1 MRPIRSEILHGNCVD
16 VRRDFDNELVPD
28 SFVTNDSLPES
39 RGRFCGRSLARHTA
53 PTSKRLKNSAAG
65 RNVRAVRFWK
75 RKFAKSLS
83 QAIHPMN
90 RKSQTIKSI
99 LALFTLV
106 CLTNYA
112 AAGVSITQEK
122 INQIRP
128 GQTTE
133 EDLVRAFGPPAT
145 KTVCPPRE
153 TALEWFYS
161 SPISAQNYIPI
172 IGPFLNA
179 MQVKAWELWVVV
191 GFNGEVK
198 RYIAYGHYVN
208 GEVKRYIVYGHYP
221 H

>member
-1 MRPIRSEILHGNCVD
+1 
-16 VRRDFDNELVPD
+16 
-28 SFVTNDSLPES
+28 
-39 RGRFCGRSLARHTA
+39 
-53 PTSKRLKNSAAG
+53 
-65 RNVRAVRFWK
+65 
-75 RKFAKSLS
+75 
-83 QAIHPMN
+83 MN
-90 RKSQTIKSI
+90 KKSQTIKSI
-99 LALFTLV
+99 LTLFTLV
-106 CLTNYA
+106 SLTSYA
-112 AAGVSITQEK
+112 TAGQSITQEK
-122 INQIRP
+122 INQIRA

-172 IGPFLNA
+172 IGPALNG

-191 GFNGEVK
+191 GLNGEVK